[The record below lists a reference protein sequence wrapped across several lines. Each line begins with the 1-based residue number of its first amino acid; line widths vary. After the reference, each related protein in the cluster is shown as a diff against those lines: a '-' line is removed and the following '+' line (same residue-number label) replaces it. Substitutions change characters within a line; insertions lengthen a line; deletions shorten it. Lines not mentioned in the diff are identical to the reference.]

1 MKKKIIVFIILLII
15 LIGGIVTYI
24 VINKNNNG
32 NENKTTEDIINEKTV
47 DILSE
52 ENTDIIGNL
61 KIESINLEAPIKDG
75 TEMSILKTAIG
86 HFKNTPYF
94 SGNICL
100 AAHNRGYNQ
109 NFFEKLNEV
118 QKGDKVEYIT
128 KYATYIYQITD
139 IKVIEETD
147 LTVLNPTEND
157 QLTMITCIAN
167 QRDKRLC
174 VIASKQ

>member
-1 MKKKIIVFIILLII
+1 MKKKIIIFGIIFIIII
-15 LIGGIVTYI
+15 SITTFFIVYNY
-24 VINKNNNG
+24 NKNQN
-32 NENKTTEDIINEKTV
+32 NEKSVEEIIDEKTEN
-47 DILSE
+47 LLTN
-52 ENTDIIGNL
+52 ENTDIIGSL
-61 KIESINLEAPIKDG
+61 KIESIGLNAPIKDG
-75 TEMSILKTAIG
+75 TEMSVLKTGIG
-86 HFKNTPYF
+86 HFKDTPYF

-118 QKGDKVEYIT
+118 KKRDKVEYIT
-128 KYATYIYQITD
+128 NYATYEYIVTD
-139 IKVIEETD
+139 IKIIEETD
-147 LTVLNPTEND
+147 LSVLKPTEND